1 LRGDAAS
8 IEELGDPRTT
18 TDYAFCVYTGPART
32 PLFDASVPADAV
44 KWGTVGGKGF
54 KYKDA
59 NGLSDGVTNVLLK
72 SGDAEKTKAL
82 VKGSGAPLPLPPF
95 GNLPMP
101 VTARLVNDDA
111 NACFEAQFVN
121 ADVKKNDAGQFKAKA
136 Q

>member
-1 LRGDAAS
+1 
-8 IEELGDPRTT
+8 
-18 TDYAFCVYTGPART
+18 
-32 PLFDASVPADAV
+32 
-44 KWGTVGGKGF
+44 
-54 KYKDA
+54 
-59 NGLSDGVTNVLLK
+59 VTNVLLK